1 MAPAERERFERLQAQ
16 VRSADDGHDL
26 PEGLLHGNLLNAAS
40 HAVISDRRPVAI
52 NWMASGRGPR
62 LADFAWLMWGTGSWG
77 PRRANEECIHAAVS
91 AYRQHIELTDDEFDR
106 LEAVMYIRPLYLVCF
121 GYLRAVANGQIFGEW
136 GFIEPP
142 EYFSTTAALTRAAF
156 GK

>member
-1 MAPAERERFERLQAQ
+1 
-16 VRSADDGHDL
+16 
-26 PEGLLHGNLLNAAS
+26 
-40 HAVISDRRPVAI
+40 VAI

-62 LADFAWLMWGTGSWG
+62 LADFAWLIWGTGSWR
-77 PRRANEECIHAAVS
+77 PRRANEECIYAAVN
-91 AYRQHIELTDDEFDR
+91 AYRRHVELTDDEFDR

-121 GYLRAVANGQIFGEW
+121 GYRRALANGQIFAEW

-156 GK
+156 RK